1 MNSLYIYIYI
11 YQFSESPI
19 ASYHF
24 RLTMCLSAVLTNQWM
39 LVIVGAINNNLV
51 DYSSKHCIV
60 IADDVCAARYVY
72 LICFILS
79 QCSSSGVLKCFFLLS
94 EG

>member
-1 MNSLYIYIYI
+1 
-11 YQFSESPI
+11 
-19 ASYHF
+19 
-24 RLTMCLSAVLTNQWM
+24 M

-94 EG
+94 EGWLKIFPDKSHITVLNTSAI